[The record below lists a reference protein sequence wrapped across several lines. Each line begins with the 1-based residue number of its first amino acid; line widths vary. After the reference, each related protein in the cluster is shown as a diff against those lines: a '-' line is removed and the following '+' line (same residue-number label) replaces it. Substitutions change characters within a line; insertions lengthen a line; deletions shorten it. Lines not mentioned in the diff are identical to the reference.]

1 MDKEGW
7 WRTQVLP
14 GIGYRISDIGYWTQ
28 VHMMFLGI
36 PWYSIGISLV
46 SSLAFIL
53 QEGFLGQVSTSSTG
67 TGPSLV
73 ALGEILRHRRKV
85 Q

>member
-14 GIGYRISDIGYWTQ
+14 GTGSQIQ
-28 VHMMFLGI
+28 VHMMFL
-36 PWYSIGISLV
+36 GISLV

-73 ALGEILRHRRKV
+73 ALGEILGHRRKV

>member
-7 WRTQVLP
+7 WRTQVET
-14 GIGYRISDIGYWTQ
+14 GYWVLDTGTQ
-28 VHMMFLGI
+28 DV
-36 PWYSIGISLV
+36 PWHPWVYHGY

-73 ALGEILRHRRKV
+73 VLGEILGHRRKV